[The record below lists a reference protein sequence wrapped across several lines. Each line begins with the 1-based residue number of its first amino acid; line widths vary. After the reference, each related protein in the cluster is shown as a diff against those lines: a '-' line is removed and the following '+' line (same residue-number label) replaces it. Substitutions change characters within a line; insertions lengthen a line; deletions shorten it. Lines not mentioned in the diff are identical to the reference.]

1 MKKKKLS
8 KKIKKI
14 KNLRDEYKFTS
25 LMMKTAYAWADE
37 SKCKR
42 GKVGAVIYKKNNLI
56 SAGTNGTPSGFKCNN
71 CELECEDYLDT
82 CPNCNSNNIK
92 IITQED
98 SFNDKIYYFG
108 CEDCEATFDKPKT
121 TTKTDHSRVI
131 HAEPN
136 ALMYAAKMGHSVKNA
151 TIAVTMSPCKNCSLL
166 IAQSGIKR
174 VIFDIKYRITDGLDM
189 LKELGVEVLTT
200 NEAIEKFAH
209 YDKKYKKL
217 LNKYN
222 KV

>member
-1 MKKKKLS
+1 MKRKKLL
-8 KKIKKI
+8 KKIKRI
-14 KNLRDEYKFTS
+14 KKLRDEYKFTT

-37 SKCKR
+37 SKCER

-56 SAGTNGTPSGFKCNN
+56 SAGTNGTPSGFKCND
-71 CELECEDYLDT
+71 CKLECEDHLNI
-82 CPNCNSNNIK
+82 CPHCYSDNIK
-92 IITQED
+92 LVVQED
-98 SFNDKIYYFG
+98 SFNDRIHYFE
-108 CEDCEATFDKPKT
+108 CKDCEKIFDEPKVT
-121 TTKTDHSRVI
+121 IKTDHTRVI

-151 TIAVTMSPCKNCSLL
+151 TIAVTLSPCKNCSLL

-174 VIFDIKYRITDGLDM
+174 VIYDTKYRITDGLDM

-200 NEAIEKFAH
+200 SEAVEKFIK
-209 YDKKYKKL
+209 YDEKYKKL

-222 KV
+222 S